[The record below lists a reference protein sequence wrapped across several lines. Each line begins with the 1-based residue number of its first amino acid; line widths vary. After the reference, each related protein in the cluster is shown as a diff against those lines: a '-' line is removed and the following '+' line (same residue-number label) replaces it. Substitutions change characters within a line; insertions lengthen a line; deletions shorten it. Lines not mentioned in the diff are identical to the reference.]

1 MDKQN
6 LLTQIKIKN
15 DKFNNQKIDFDIF
28 NSLSNMKNIEK
39 QFILNKILSNNFMN
53 KIIIDYLFNNINL
66 IIDNIQD
73 INQTNINQFL
83 NKLFYYINI
92 YHSEITFSEWVILK
106 ENNTFKCKGVYDLSY
121 KDNKEF
127 IEFINKIMIILQSI
141 LKDYT
146 IDLKMYEKKHG
157 HLLIIFFEII

>member
-6 LLTQIKIKN
+6 LLTQIKIKS
-15 DKFNNQKIDFDIF
+15 DKFNNQQINFDIF
-28 NSLSNMKNIEK
+28 NSLSNMKDQEK
-39 QFILNKILSNNFMN
+39 TFIINKILSNNFMN
-53 KIIIDYLFNNINL
+53 KLIIEYLFNNINL
-66 IIDNIQD
+66 IIEN
-73 INQTNINQFL
+73 NQTNTNQFL
-83 NKLFYYINI
+83 NKLFFYINI

-141 LKDYT
+141 FKDNV
-146 IDLKMYEKKHG
+146 INLKMYEKKHG
-157 HLLIIFFEII
+157 HLLIIIFEIN

>member
-6 LLTQIKIKN
+6 LLTQIKIKS
-15 DKFNNQKIDFDIF
+15 DKFNNQQINFDIF
-28 NSLSNMKNIEK
+28 NSLTNMKDQEK
-39 QFILNKILSNNFMN
+39 TFIINKILSNNFMN
-53 KIIIDYLFNNINL
+53 KLIIEYLFNNINL
-66 IIDNIQD
+66 IIEN
-73 INQTNINQFL
+73 NQTNTNQFL
-83 NKLFYYINI
+83 NKLFFYINI

-141 LKDYT
+141 FKDNV
-146 IDLKMYEKKHG
+146 INLKMYEKKHG
-157 HLLIIFFEII
+157 HLLIIIFEIN

>member
-6 LLTQIKIKN
+6 LLTQLKIKN
-15 DKFNNQKIDFDIF
+15 DKFNNQQINFDIF
-28 NSLSNMKNIEK
+28 NSLSNMKKTEK

-53 KIIIDYLFNNINL
+53 KLIIEYLFNNINL
-66 IIDNIQD
+66 IIDNNQD
-73 INQTNINQFL
+73 IKNINQFL

-92 YHSEITFSEWVILK
+92 YHSELTFSEWIIYN
-106 ENNTFKCKGVYDLSY
+106 ENNIFKCKGTYDLSY
-121 KDNKEF
+121 KDNKDF

-141 LKDYT
+141 LKEYI

-157 HLLIIFFEII
+157 HLLIIFFEIK